1 MSSRIAVDDGL
12 LVGVGARASSV
23 AMKAE
28 PM

>member
-1 MSSRIAVDDGL
+1 MSSLSLSQIICLYPSD
-12 LVGVGARASSV
+12 ARASSV